1 MDLGLQ
7 GKTALVTGGS
17 LGIGKATAGELAA
30 NGVNVA
36 IVARDQQRL
45 ERAADELSSNTGGR
59 VIAVPGDMSQL
70 DQIERCFAEAKAQL
84 GPIDILVNNA
94 GSSPAGRL
102 QDIADEDWIK
112 SFNLKFMGYVRCAR
126 IALPDMRARQWGRII
141 NITGMGGEMP
151 SAGYVLG
158 AYNAGLA
165 CLTTALAQDAA
176 KDNIIVTAI
185 SPGAVDTP
193 RWQTMLQQ
201 TATATGKTPEQ
212 VSAERSTGFSLGRPA
227 KVIEI
232 AGLAAYLCSEQAA
245 YIAGAQISVNGATTK
260 GV

>member
-1 MDLGLQ
+1 MDLGLE
-7 GKTALVTGGS
+7 GKVAFVTGGS
-17 LGIGKATAGELAA
+17 LGIGKATAAELAG

-36 IVARDQQRL
+36 IVARDANRL
-45 ERAADELSSNTGGR
+45 ARVADELSSNDGGK
-59 VIAVPGDMSQL
+59 VIPIAGDMSRL
-70 DQIERCFAEAKAQL
+70 DEIERCFAEAKSKL
-84 GPIDILVNNA
+84 GTVDILINNA

-102 QDIADEDWIK
+102 QDVADEDWVK

-126 IALPDMRARQWGRII
+126 TALPDMRAQKWGRII
-141 NITGMGGEMP
+141 NVTGMGGEMP
-151 SAGYVLG
+151 SAGYMLG

-165 CLTTALAQDAA
+165 HFTSALAQDAA
-176 KDNIIVTAI
+176 KDNVIVSAI

-201 TATATGKTPEQ
+201 TAKATGKTVDQ

-227 KVIEI
+227 KVLEI

>member
-1 MDLGLQ
+1 MDLGLD
-7 GKTALVTGGS
+7 GKTAFVTGGS
-17 LGIGKATAGELAA
+17 LGIGKAIATELAG

-45 ERAADELSSNTGGR
+45 ERVAQELASNSKGK
-59 VIAVPGDMSQL
+59 VVPVPGDMSQL
-70 DQIERCFAEAKAQL
+70 EQIERCFAAAKEQL
-84 GPIDILVNNA
+84 GPIDILINNA

-102 QDIADEDWIK
+102 QDLADETWIK

-126 IALPDMRARQWGRII
+126 LALPDMRAKQWGRII

-151 SAGYVLG
+151 SAGYMLG

-165 CLTTALAQDAA
+165 HFTNALAQDAA
-176 KDNIIVTAI
+176 KDNIIVAAI

-201 TATATGKTPEQ
+201 TAKATGKTPEQ
-212 VSAERSTGFSLGRPA
+212 VASERSSGFSLGRPA
-227 KVIEI
+227 KVEEI
-232 AGLAAYLCSEQAA
+232 AGLAAFLCSEQAA

-260 GV
+260 GI